1 MGAMGGTQRDARTAS
16 TRHKYR
22 FFYTFSTHS
31 DSLTPCL
38 LCKLTRLLRRERG
51 PPMRRSLLPA
61 VLSLSLLL
69 SALAT
74 AHAASYTFTTIN
86 PYGFTHAH
94 GINDNGQ
101 IVGLSGNHGFLWDG
115 STFTS
120 IDVPSAI
127 QTHALGLNNNGQIVG
142 YFRDTTGRFHG
153 FLTSDGST
161 FTTID
166 ADPSAWYNAAFGINT
181 VGEIVG
187 GFISA
192 IEHGFLTSD
201 GATFTTIDVPGA
213 TATVACGINDKG
225 QIVGW
230 FIDATRTHGFLKDS
244 STFTPIDVPGAT
256 ATGGFRI
263 NNSGQ
268 IVGYFTDASG
278 DHGFLATPAAVDMS
292 PPLITVAASP
302 ATLWPPNGKR
312 VAVTVSGTITDTEP
326 GGSGVKAGSA
336 AYVVMDEYG
345 QIQPSGNLTLG
356 EGGQYGFPVALE
368 ASRRGNDPDGRRYTI
383 AVSAKDNLGNPGVKT
398 TLVT

>member
-1 MGAMGGTQRDARTAS
+1 
-16 TRHKYR
+16 
-22 FFYTFSTHS
+22 
-31 DSLTPCL
+31 
-38 LCKLTRLLRRERG
+38 
-51 PPMRRSLLPA
+51 MRRSLLPA

-166 ADPSAWYNAAFGINT
+166 ADPSAGYNAAFGINT

-213 TATVACGINDKG
+213 TATGACGINTAGKIVGFFNNGTGERGFLTSDGSTFIPIDVPGATRTVACGINDKG

-356 EGGQYGFPVALE
+356 EGGQYGFTVALE
-368 ASRRGNDPDGRRYTI
+368 ASRRGNDPDGRHYTI

-398 TLVT
+398 TLVTVPHG